1 MQQSGEHAEEA
12 HQQSWEAQ
20 DPERTAKLT
29 TRITTR
35 AQQLHKMQQMQEAKS
50 STLGKVSGQEQET
63 AEGQLDPEYQLAH
76 LACIDEMSSTQSV
89 DGHTQ
94 VTSKTWRPAML
105 AGANLCQ
112 RDLSSRYLAHAD
124 LHDAK
129 LVGVNFSRA
138 NLSAAC
144 LSGADLSQADL
155 TGADLSGATL
165 TGANFRDAN
174 LQNAVLT
181 GANLLGACNLLTEQI
196 VTTIRDNTTQLDIE
210 VDVTLRL
217 PSVRRSTR
225 ALSAEVAHLETPWAF
240 MPQGAPGTPD
250 TAPAKSQEAPDSI
263 ATPLLSGL
271 TGMSVQAQRNGMSSP
286 TQNGKSLP
294 VQKAVKFSA
303 VKPLPAKAVKRKQP
317 AATNRSSVA
326 IPALLTPH
334 KQNDLLLFIVIFVIV
349 LSLTPLLVV
358 AGVKVGFSLVL
369 VGIGALLLAAIVV
382 RWPASG
388 FYVIVGC
395 VLLIEQNPLQYPDG
409 TDRLYIFYW
418 PPNMAGFIERPI
430 GIVMLFVLLALVLH
444 HLAKRQ
450 RLLSGGA
457 LFFPFLCFLLC
468 VAFGVVHGLISG
480 GNFKIIVLEIRPLW
494 YLFLSYL
501 LGYNLVTHKKQ
512 IRNFL
517 WAIIIGAGVKG
528 IQGTYIVLVYLHG
541 HLQGQN
547 EIMAHEESFFF
558 VALILLVI
566 LFSLHYNYRPQFF
579 AALLVMPCL
588 LVALIANNRRADYSA
603 LLIGI
608 MVSWALAILVKPQAR
623 KGLVIALIIFVAL
636 GAAYVVAFAHAGGS
650 FGEPA
655 RALMSV
661 IQPSHA
667 DARDIASN
675 LYRIIENYDLKY
687 TVRLNPLGLG
697 FGKPFLQPIL
707 LPNIVTLDPYYNYV
721 PHNTIYWIW
730 MRLGPIGY
738 FALWYLFGAI
748 IIRGCLI
755 ARQLRD
761 RYLQLVAIYIVAI
774 VFMEVVV
781 AFADYQLFFYRNVIY
796 LGLLTGLLLK
806 LPTIDQKIDEKK
818 EQPVHE
824 SAHSDR
830 QLAASG
836 MGGQRT

>member
-1 MQQSGEHAEEA
+1 MQQSGEHADEA
-12 HQQSWEAQ
+12 HQQSWETQ
-20 DPERTAKLT
+20 DPERTVKLT

-35 AQQLHKMQQMQEAKS
+35 AQKIHKTQLIREAKRS
-50 STLGKVSGQEQET
+50 RLKEASGQKQET
-63 AEGQLDPEYQLAH
+63 AIGRLDLEYELAH
-76 LACIDEMSSTQSV
+76 LARIDETPPTQSV
-89 DGHTQ
+89 NGYGQD
-94 VTSKTWRPAML
+94 KTWRPAIL
-105 AGANLCQ
+105 AGVNLCQ

-124 LHDAK
+124 LRNAK

-138 NLSAAC
+138 NLSGAC

-155 TGADLSGATL
+155 SDADLTDADLYGATL
-165 TGANFRDAN
+165 TSANFHDTN
-174 LQNAVLT
+174 LQNTVLS
-181 GANLLGACNLLTEQI
+181 GANLLGASNLQMEQ
-196 VTTIRDNTTQLDIE
+196 VMTTIRDNATQLDIE

-217 PSVRRSTR
+217 PSVRRSIYAPST
-225 ALSAEVAHLETPWAF
+225 EVAHLQTPGAIA
-240 MPQGAPGTPD
+240 PQDMPGTPVI
-250 TAPAKSQEAPDSI
+250 ASAESQEASDSSG
-263 ATPLLSGL
+263 TRLLSGL
-271 TGMSVQAQRNGMSSP
+271 PGLPVQTQHNSISSP
-286 TQNGKSLP
+286 IQNGKSLP
-294 VQKAVKFSA
+294 VQKGVKSSA
-303 VKPLPAKAVKRKQP
+303 VKRRQP
-317 AATNRSSVA
+317 SVSNRSSVA
-326 IPALLTPH
+326 IPALLTPR
-334 KQNDLLLFIVIFVIV
+334 KQNDLLLFIVIFVTV

-369 VGIGALLLAAIVV
+369 AGIGALLLAALVV

-388 FYVIVGC
+388 FYIIVGC

-444 HLAKRQ
+444 RLVKRQ
-450 RLLSGGA
+450 RPLWGGT
-457 LFFPFLCFLLC
+457 LFLPFLFFLLC
-468 VAFGVVHGLISG
+468 VAFGVMHGLISG
-480 GNFKIIVLEIRPLW
+480 GDFKIIVLEIRPLW

-501 LGYNLVTHKKQ
+501 LGYNLITHKNQ

-517 WAIIIGAGVKG
+517 WATIIGAGVKG

-636 GAAYVVAFAHAGGS
+636 GGAYVVAFAHAGGS
-650 FGEPA
+650 IGEPA

-661 IQPSHA
+661 IQPSQA
-667 DARDIASN
+667 NARDTASN
-675 LYRIIENYDLKY
+675 LYRTIENYDLKY
-687 TVRLNPLGLG
+687 TARLNPLGLG

-738 FALWYLFGAI
+738 FALWFLFGAI
-748 IIRGCLI
+748 IIRGSLI

-761 RYLQLVAIYIVAI
+761 HYLQLVAIYIVAI
-774 VFMEVVV
+774 VFMEIVV

-796 LGLLTGLLLK
+796 LGLLTGILLK
-806 LPTIDQKIDEKK
+806 LPSIDQKIDEKK
-818 EQPVHE
+818 EQPAHE
-824 SAHSDR
+824 TAHSNR
-830 QLAASG
+830 RLAASG
-836 MGGQRT
+836 VGGERA